1 MHYHFTKQRLVTGAI
16 LSIALLA
23 AACSAGNSAA
33 PAPAADAPTAT
44 TAAPS
49 SENTAAVTTTT
60 TLTATAVVTPATTVT
75 EDAGTT
81 ASAPVAMAKLNLNTV
96 TGDELLATIPD
107 FGNRMVREFEE
118 YRPYV
123 SIQQFRQEI
132 GKYVDETQVAFYEE
146 YVYVPINL
154 NDADAATI
162 MQIPGVDQAAAEA
175 LMAARPYD
183 SNDAF
188 LAKLAEVAPTVDSPL
203 AQAYLE
209 AQE

>member
-1 MHYHFTKQRLVTGAI
+1 MHDNFTKQRLVTGAV
-16 LSIALLA
+16 LSLALLV
-23 AACSAGNSAA
+23 AACSAGNSAT
-33 PAPAADAPTAT
+33 PAPAANAPTAT
-44 TAAPS
+44 TVASS
-49 SENTAAVTTTT
+49 SESAAVTTTT
-60 TLTATAVVTPATTVT
+60 ALTATAAVTTATTVT
-75 EDAGTT
+75 EAAGTT
-81 ASAPVAMAKLNLNTV
+81 ASAPVAMTKLNLNTV

-132 GKYVDETQVAFYEE
+132 GKYVDDAQIAIYEE
-146 YVYVPINL
+146 YVYVPIAV

-162 MQIPGVDQAAAEA
+162 LQIPGVDPAAADA
-175 LMAARPYD
+175 LMAARPYA
-183 SNDAF
+183 SNAAF
-188 LAKLAEVAPTVDSPL
+188 LAKLAEVAPTVDGAL